1 MTTDLHTRSR
11 LLPLGA
17 LLAADGA
24 SRMGNA
30 VTIVAVPLLALH
42 IVGSPWA
49 VAAAGVAAALPLIIG
64 GLVGGVLVD
73 RLGFRR
79 ASVIADAA
87 SGATLLAMPVLASID
102 ALSLEVLLGLVFLSN
117 LLDALGSAARS
128 SQLPELCELA
138 GVSLSKAAAW
148 KATIAR
154 TATMLGASVA
164 GIMVATVG
172 AGNAMYVPVGMFAV
186 AIVLTL
192 TFVPRVNLVEV
203 HGDDAKS
210 VGSGWAELTAGIR
223 FVARTPLVRAVV
235 IMVVLTNAIDI
246 AGSTVFFPLYAAGLG
261 DGGAGFGL
269 MVACFAGGA
278 LVGAAL
284 YGIVGDR
291 VPRRVLF
298 VVLFVVAGL
307 LPYATLAFAPPFPVV
322 LSALAVSGLAAG
334 PLNPLIDSAL
344 LRLIPPA
351 IRARVLGALAAGVM
365 AAMPLGSLL
374 AGVAVAG
381 MGLTAALALTACLY
395 LIVILVTAFG
405 RRWQN
410 F

>member
-1 MTTDLHTRSR
+1 
-11 LLPLGA
+11 
-17 LLAADGA
+17 
-24 SRMGNA
+24 
-30 VTIVAVPLLALH
+30 
-42 IVGSPWA
+42 
-49 VAAAGVAAALPLIIG
+49 
-64 GLVGGVLVD
+64 
-73 RLGFRR
+73 
-79 ASVIADAA
+79 
-87 SGATLLAMPVLASID
+87 MPVLAGID

-117 LLDALGSAARS
+117 LLDAPGSAARS

-246 AGSTVFFPLYAAGLG
+246 AGSTVFFPLYGL
-261 DGGAGFGL
+261 
-269 MVACFAGGA
+269 
-278 LVGAAL
+278 
-284 YGIVGDR
+284 I
-291 VPRRVLF
+291 
-298 VVLFVVAGL
+298 
-307 LPYATLAFAPPFPVV
+307 AFQGV
-322 LSALAVSGLAAG
+322 
-334 PLNPLIDSAL
+334 
-344 LRLIPPA
+344 
-351 IRARVLGALAAGVM
+351 ARV
-365 AAMPLGSLL
+365 
-374 AGVAVAG
+374 
-381 MGLTAALALTACLY
+381 
-395 LIVILVTAFG
+395 
-405 RRWQN
+405 
-410 F
+410 